1 MVHQHFVATILTI
14 LLVGTV
20 PTSLISYSDSGLGI
34 NIFSNHNFSYAVQN
48 IQTENNNNNDSGNSE
63 RSDIS
68 QSETSDTSMLQEKVK
83 ELILKANTAKTKAA
97 KAINAANN
105 ATEKAVSLS
114 SAADEADKDVKQVL
128 KSNDDEDTQKQDRN
142 ETETKENDKDN
153 NDEVNAALNELK
165 EKRKAANL
173 AEEEARGLSDKADSL
188 IKATKKAEK
197 LAEAA
202 LKELENAKNELS
214 NSNQKRNREGDN
226 AAVTATENEDAN
238 KKKAKENNNSQN
250 DSMHKKSDK
259 IQSDIT
265 PPGVDKAGSL
275 NKKNHA
281 SIENNSRVDVIQ
293 TLDNRSKDTQGKE
306 SGPTLNEILA
316 QAEKNS
322 QLMRF
327 DQSRA
332 ASVVNNS
339 ISAIED
345 QNRDGSTEVTR
356 EVNSSTSV
364 NRASVLAEIIKQ
376 ISNVTDS
383 YPSNNEAVTN
393 SSNINPISINDNDT
407 SNSSS
412 TNKSATTEYEGMVDC
427 NVIPDNATI
436 ADDNSGLSIIGNM
449 QDNGNDGGCY
459 PQTSTSGEFDYL
471 VWSEGDEDNRYIL
484 FKRSVNNKEFEDAI
498 TLSGSVPSAVFDP
511 KVTSEGNNVY
521 VVWQGD
527 SESGNQDI
535 LMRKSE
541 DNGKSFGDLINLSN
555 DRAGSGNPEINV
567 NSSSVYVVWDGTT
580 PGNNDIYFRKS
591 INNGADFDKVRNL
604 STDGGISYEPKVVVD
619 EKGLEIYWREYRN
632 GHEEVLAKKSLNE
645 GRTFEILQKLE
656 KDVLDL
662 WKDRSMS
669 ASRS

>member
-128 KSNDDEDTQKQDRN
+128 KSIDDEDTQKQDRN

-393 SSNINPISINDNDT
+393 SSKINPISINDNAT

>member
-238 KKKAKENNNSQN
+238 KKKAKANNNSEN

-364 NRASVLAEIIKQ
+364 NRASVLDEIIKQ

-393 SSNINPISINDNDT
+393 SSKINPISINDNAT

>member
-238 KKKAKENNNSQN
+238 KKKAKANNNSEN

-393 SSNINPISINDNDT
+393 SSKINPISINDNAT
-407 SNSSS
+407 ANSSS

>member
-128 KSNDDEDTQKQDRN
+128 KSIDDEDTQKQDRN

-214 NSNQKRNREGDN
+214 NSNQKTNREGDN

-238 KKKAKENNNSQN
+238 KKKAKANNNSEN
-250 DSMHKKSDK
+250 YSMHKKSDK

-327 DQSRA
+327 DQSPA

-356 EVNSSTSV
+356 EVNSSMSV
-364 NRASVLAEIIKQ
+364 NRASVLDEIIKQ

-393 SSNINPISINDNDT
+393 SSKINPISINDNAT

-412 TNKSATTEYEGMVDC
+412 TNKSATTEYGGMVDC

-619 EKGLEIYWREYRN
+619 EKGLEIYWRDYRN

-645 GRTFEILQKLE
+645 GRTFEILQKLD

>member
-128 KSNDDEDTQKQDRN
+128 KSIDDEDKQKQDRN

-173 AEEEARGLSDKADSL
+173 AEEEARDLSDKADSL

-214 NSNQKRNREGDN
+214 NSNQKTNREGDN
-226 AAVTATENEDAN
+226 AAVTAIENEDAN
-238 KKKAKENNNSQN
+238 KKKDMANNNSEN

-259 IQSDIT
+259 VQSDIT
-265 PPGVDKAGSL
+265 SPKVDKAGSL
-275 NKKNHA
+275 KKKNHA
-281 SIENNSRVDVIQ
+281 SIENNSRVHVIQ
-293 TLDNRSKDTQGKE
+293 TLDNRSKDTEGKA

-327 DQSRA
+327 DQSPA
-332 ASVVNNS
+332 TSVVNNS

-356 EVNSSTSV
+356 EVNSSTAA

-376 ISNVTDS
+376 ISNATDS

-436 ADDNSGLSIIGNM
+436 ADDNSGLTIIRNM

-459 PQTSTSGEFDYL
+459 PQTSTSGEFEYL

-498 TLSGSVPSAVFDP
+498 TLSGSVPSAVFNP

-604 STDGGISYEPKVVVD
+604 STDGGISYEPKVVLD
-619 EKGLEIYWREYRN
+619 EKGLEIYWRDYRN

-645 GRTFEILQKLE
+645 GRTFEILQKLD

>member
-128 KSNDDEDTQKQDRN
+128 KSIDDEDTQKQDRN

-393 SSNINPISINDNDT
+393 SSKINPISINDNAT

-604 STDGGISYEPKVVVD
+604 STDGGISYEPKVVVY

>member
-393 SSNINPISINDNDT
+393 SSKINPISINDNAT
-407 SNSSS
+407 ANSSS

>member
-393 SSNINPISINDNDT
+393 SSKINPISINDNAT

>member
-128 KSNDDEDTQKQDRN
+128 KSIDDEDTQKQDRN

-214 NSNQKRNREGDN
+214 NSNQKTNREGDN

-238 KKKAKENNNSQN
+238 KKKAKANNNSEN
-250 DSMHKKSDK
+250 YSMHKKSDK

-327 DQSRA
+327 DQSPA

-356 EVNSSTSV
+356 EVNSSMSV
-364 NRASVLAEIIKQ
+364 NRASVLDEIIKQ

-393 SSNINPISINDNDT
+393 SSKINPISINDNAT

-412 TNKSATTEYEGMVDC
+412 TNKSATTEYGGMVDC

-645 GRTFEILQKLE
+645 GRTFEILQKLD

>member
-128 KSNDDEDTQKQDRN
+128 KSIDDEDTQKQDRN

-214 NSNQKRNREGDN
+214 NSNQKTNREGDN

-327 DQSRA
+327 DQSPA

-356 EVNSSTSV
+356 EVNSSMSV
-364 NRASVLAEIIKQ
+364 NRASVLDEIIKQ

-393 SSNINPISINDNDT
+393 SSKINPISINDNAT

-412 TNKSATTEYEGMVDC
+412 TNKSATTEYGGMVDC

-619 EKGLEIYWREYRN
+619 EKGLEIYWRDYRN

-645 GRTFEILQKLE
+645 GRTFEILQKLD

>member
-48 IQTENNNNNDSGNSE
+48 IQTENNNNNDSGNNE

-128 KSNDDEDTQKQDRN
+128 KSIDDEDTQKQDRN

-393 SSNINPISINDNDT
+393 SSKINPISINDNAT

>member
-128 KSNDDEDTQKQDRN
+128 KSIDDEDTQKQDRN

-214 NSNQKRNREGDN
+214 NSNQKTNREGDN

-238 KKKAKENNNSQN
+238 KKKAKANNNSEN

-327 DQSRA
+327 DQSPA

-356 EVNSSTSV
+356 EVNSSMSV
-364 NRASVLAEIIKQ
+364 NRASVLDEIIKQ

-393 SSNINPISINDNDT
+393 SSKINPISINDNAT

-412 TNKSATTEYEGMVDC
+412 TNKSATTEYGGMVDC

-619 EKGLEIYWREYRN
+619 EKGLEIYWRDYRN

-645 GRTFEILQKLE
+645 GRTFEILQKLD

>member
-128 KSNDDEDTQKQDRN
+128 KSIDDEDTQKQDRN

-306 SGPTLNEILA
+306 SGPTLNEVLA

-393 SSNINPISINDNDT
+393 SSKINPISINDNAT

>member
-393 SSNINPISINDNDT
+393 SSKINPISINDNAT
-407 SNSSS
+407 ANSSS

-604 STDGGISYEPKVVVD
+604 STDGVISYEPKVVVD

>member
-214 NSNQKRNREGDN
+214 NSNQKTNREGDN

-238 KKKAKENNNSQN
+238 KKKAKANNNSEN
-250 DSMHKKSDK
+250 YSMHKKSDK

-327 DQSRA
+327 DQSPA

-356 EVNSSTSV
+356 EVNSSMSV
-364 NRASVLAEIIKQ
+364 NRASVLDEIIKQ

-393 SSNINPISINDNDT
+393 SSKINPISINDNAT

-412 TNKSATTEYEGMVDC
+412 TNKSATTEYGGMVDC

-619 EKGLEIYWREYRN
+619 EKGLEIYWRDYRN

-645 GRTFEILQKLE
+645 GRTFEILQKLD

>member
-393 SSNINPISINDNDT
+393 SSKINPISINDNAT
-407 SNSSS
+407 ANSSS

-669 ASRS
+669 ESRS